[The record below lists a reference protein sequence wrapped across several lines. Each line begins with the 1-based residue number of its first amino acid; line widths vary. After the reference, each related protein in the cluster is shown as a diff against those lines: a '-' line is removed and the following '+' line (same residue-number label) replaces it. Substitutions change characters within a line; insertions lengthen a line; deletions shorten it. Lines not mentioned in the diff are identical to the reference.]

1 MGMNKNAS
9 VTETGDDDEQ
19 QVERPRRRRGRNE
32 SYIRGA
38 MRGGGARRSQSPKL
52 RLADGSVNRLRTAR
66 LASRRAFLREPFI
79 D

>member
-1 MGMNKNAS
+1 MEVGGGVGMNKNAS

-38 MRGGGARRSQSPKL
+38 MRGGAGLGGVSLQSCVSP
-52 RLADGSVNRLRTAR
+52 TAQ
-66 LASRRAFLREPFI
+66 
-79 D
+79 